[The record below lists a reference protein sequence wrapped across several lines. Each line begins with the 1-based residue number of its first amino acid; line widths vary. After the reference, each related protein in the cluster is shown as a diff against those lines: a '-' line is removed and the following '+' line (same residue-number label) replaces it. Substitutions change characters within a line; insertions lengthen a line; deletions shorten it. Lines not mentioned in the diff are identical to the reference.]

1 MILTLSRL
9 ARRAVGIA
17 GTALLVTL
25 VGFSVFTHL
34 APLSGRELFIIIG
47 GSMEPAIP
55 IGSLVVTAPTDP
67 ATVVAGDVLTIR
79 GDSGVA
85 VTHRVRS
92 VVDTPTGRRFEMK
105 GDANESPDDGLVPA
119 DAVVGAADVYVP
131 YAGYA
136 RAFLST
142 GPGLVVTLSTLGT
155 LFLTYL
161 LLTLLAPKD
170 GVSPPKRT
178 EPIRP

>member
-9 ARRAVGIA
+9 ARRVVGIA
-17 GTALLVTL
+17 GTALLVIL
-25 VGFSVFTHL
+25 VGFALLTHL
-34 APLSGRELFIIIG
+34 APLTGRELFIIIG

-55 IGSLVVTAPTDP
+55 IGSLVVTSPTDA

-79 GDSGVA
+79 ADSGVA

-92 VVDTPTGRRFEMK
+92 VVDAPAGRLFTLK
-105 GDANESPDDGLVPA
+105 GDANDSPDDGLVPA
-119 DAVVGAADVYVP
+119 DAIVGAADLYVP

-136 RAFLST
+136 RAFLSS
-142 GPGLVVTLSTLGT
+142 GLGLVATLSMLGT

-161 LLTLLAPKD
+161 LLTLLAPKN
-170 GVSPPKRT
+170 GANPSKRA
-178 EPIRP
+178 EPLGP

>member
-9 ARRAVGIA
+9 ARRTVGIVGIA
-17 GTALLVTL
+17 LLVSL
-25 VGFSVFTHL
+25 VGFSLLTHL
-34 APLSGRELFIIIG
+34 APLTGRELFIIIG

-55 IGSLVVTAPTDP
+55 IGSLVVTSPTDA
-67 ATVVAGDVLTIR
+67 ATVAAGDVLTIR

-92 VVDTPTGRRFEMK
+92 VVDSPAGRLFEMK

-119 DAVVGAADVYVP
+119 GAIVGIADLYVP

-136 RAFLST
+136 TAFLSNAL
-142 GPGLVVTLSTLGT
+142 GLVVTLSTLGT

-161 LLTLLAPKD
+161 LLTLVAPTH
-170 GVSPPKRT
+170 GASPSKRA
-178 EPIRP
+178 EPIGP

>member
-25 VGFSVFTHL
+25 VGFSVSTHL

-92 VVDTPTGRRFEMK
+92 SYPNNLDCRSKPSSRHGPLKSCIVDSLRFNREHLPAVSDPGGEM
-105 GDANESPDDGLVPA
+105 
-119 DAVVGAADVYVP
+119 
-131 YAGYA
+131 
-136 RAFLST
+136 
-142 GPGLVVTLSTLGT
+142 
-155 LFLTYL
+155 
-161 LLTLLAPKD
+161 
-170 GVSPPKRT
+170 
-178 EPIRP
+178 

>member
-17 GTALLVTL
+17 GIALLVIL
-25 VGFSVFTHL
+25 VGFSVLTHL
-34 APLSGRELFIIIG
+34 APLAGRELFIIIG

-55 IGSLVVTAPTDP
+55 IGSLVVTSPRDA

-92 VVDTPTGRRFEMK
+92 VVDAPAGRFFEMK

-119 DAVVGAADVYVP
+119 DAIVGAADLYVP

-142 GPGLVVTLSTLGT
+142 GLGLVATLSTLGT
-155 LFLTYL
+155 LFLTYM
-161 LLTLLAPKD
+161 LLTLLAPAD
-170 GVSPPKRT
+170 RARPKRA
-178 EPIRP
+178 EPISP